1 MTSVSKPADG
11 DADDLLLSASCYFA
25 SNDAQRAPRRGA
37 FVKSIKGNPMHRFQ
51 VGQSVGLI
59 PRVIRQAA
67 KGNYEIVRLMPENE
81 DDPMYRIKSSA
92 ERYERVVPE
101 SELEPAGETRS
112 ASSKQLSA
120 A

>member
-1 MTSVSKPADG
+1 
-11 DADDLLLSASCYFA
+11 
-25 SNDAQRAPRRGA
+25 
-37 FVKSIKGNPMHRFQ
+37 MHKFQ

-81 DDPMYRIKSSA
+81 DDPVYRIKSIA

-101 SELEPAGETRS
+101 SELEPSAEPRSNPVKQS
-112 ASSKQLSA
+112 ASAKQLSA

>member
-1 MTSVSKPADG
+1 MRG
-11 DADDLLLSASCYFA
+11 DHPSAFA
-25 SNDAQRAPRRGA
+25 
-37 FVKSIKGNPMHRFQ
+37 KSIKGNPMHKFH

-81 DDPMYRIKSSA
+81 DDPVYRIKSTA

-101 SELEPAGETRS
+101 SELEPAAEPRS
-112 ASSKQLSA
+112 ASVKQLSA

>member
-1 MTSVSKPADG
+1 MRG
-11 DADDLLLSASCYFA
+11 DHPSAFA
-25 SNDAQRAPRRGA
+25 E
-37 FVKSIKGNPMHRFQ
+37 SIKGNPMHKFH

-81 DDPMYRIKSSA
+81 DDPVYRIKSTA

-101 SELEPAGETRS
+101 SELEPAAEPRS
-112 ASSKQLSA
+112 ASVKQLSA